1 MKTLEELR
9 REIDAADKDIL
20 DAFARRLQTAKS
32 IGELKRIEGKPV
44 YDAARE
50 DEKIKRLEKLAD
62 PQSEPYIGR
71 LYKEKI
77 GRAHV

>member
-32 IGELKRIEGKPV
+32 IGEIKRIEGKPV

-50 DEKIKRLEKLAD
+50 DEKKAGKNCRSA
-62 PQSEPYIGR
+62 GR
-71 LYKEKI
+71 TLYRK
-77 GRAHV
+77 AL